1 MVENSP
7 ATEALLARAAAGD
20 GAAWGALLTSHE
32 QRLTRMVC
40 FRMDARLQGRV
51 DAADVVQEAF
61 AEAAEHRADYF
72 RAAAAA
78 APLFL
83 WLRGVVCNK
92 LLEVHRHHLGT
103 RMRDARRERPL
114 ESRPGATPCP
124 QDTSAALCDHLT
136 AGLTRPSVAAARAEM
151 RSRLSRALESMDPTD
166 REVLAL
172 RHFEQLSNDE
182 ASKVLGI
189 QERAAA
195 KRYLRAL
202 GRLREILSEMP
213 GGLTEL
219 RP

>member
-1 MVENSP
+1 MADEP
-7 ATEALLARAAAGD
+7 PETEALLARAAAGD
-20 GAAWGALLTSHE
+20 GAAWGALLTGHQE
-32 QRLTRMVC
+32 RLTRMVA
-40 FRMDARLQGRV
+40 FRMDARLRGRI
-51 DAADVVQEAF
+51 DAADVLQDAFVEAS
-61 AEAAEHRADYF
+61 AHRADYF
-72 RAAAAA
+72 RADG

-83 WLRGVVCNK
+83 WLRAVVANK

-103 RMRDARRERPL
+103 RMRDAKRDLPL
-114 ESRPGATPCP
+114 DAPRNSA
-124 QDTSAALCDHLT
+124 DTSAAMCAHLT
-136 AGLTRPSVAAARAEM
+136 AGLTRPSVAAARAEV
-151 RSRLSRALESMDPTD
+151 RTRLAGALDEMDATD

-172 RHFEQLSNDE
+172 RHFEQLSNAE
-182 ASKVLGI
+182 AAQVLGI